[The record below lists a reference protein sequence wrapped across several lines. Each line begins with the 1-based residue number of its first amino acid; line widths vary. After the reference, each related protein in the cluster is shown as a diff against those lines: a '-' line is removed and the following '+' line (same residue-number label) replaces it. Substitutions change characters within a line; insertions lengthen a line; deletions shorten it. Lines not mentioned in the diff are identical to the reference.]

1 MSSSLRL
8 AREFCGLG
16 SHTYM
21 LSLLPHYRAV
31 YAYPW
36 DLVPNGASGLG
47 ELVSAQGIS
56 AVTLALSYH
65 AGKFISS
72 RRKQGRV
79 YFPEDGA
86 LYFNPTVS
94 RYGKIKPYSHPDEEL
109 RRVAAHLADAS
120 GLDLH
125 AWVVLFHN
133 TRLGITYPEATVR
146 NAWGDRYIYSLCP
159 VNPEV
164 ADYGIALVK
173 DIALT
178 LPVKSIVV
186 ETAGFLPYPHGY
198 HHEFAQV
205 QSQRWIEMLLGLC
218 FCDHCSQH
226 SQRETGIDSQNLRQR
241 VATMVDDYLESPC
254 DAPSDMAYAWIT
266 ADLLQDGELL
276 TFLRWRIQRVS
287 ALVKKLRAALSND
300 IALAIIPTVQR
311 PTATTWLEGSDL
323 KELADNA
330 DFLEI
335 PFYEATAARAV
346 ADAWDSL
353 RRTGGKAAR
362 IRAILRPGPPDL
374 DGGRETAAAVKGLAE
389 LGIRNFAFYNWGFL
403 RKHDFARVGE
413 ALKAISS

>member
-1 MSSSLRL
+1 
-8 AREFCGLG
+8 
-16 SHTYM
+16 M
-21 LSLLPHYRAV
+21 LSPLPHYRAV

-36 DLVPNGASGLG
+36 DLAPNGGSGFG

-72 RRKQGRV
+72 RRKHV

-86 LYFNPTVS
+86 VYFNPTVS
-94 RYGKIKPYSHPDEEL
+94 RYGRIKPYPHPDQEL
-109 RRVAAHLADAS
+109 RRVAAHLADS
-120 GLDLH
+120 GGLDLH
-125 AWVVLFHN
+125 AWMVLFHN
-133 TRLGITYPEATVR
+133 TRLGTTYPEATVR
-146 NAWGDRYIYSLCP
+146 NVWGDRYIYSLCP

-164 ADYGIALVK
+164 ADYGVALVK
-173 DIALT
+173 DVALT

-218 FCDHCSQH
+218 FCDHCSDQ
-226 SQRETGIDSQNLRQR
+226 SQRETGIDSQNLQRR
-241 VATMVDDYLESPC
+241 VAAMVDDYLESPC

-266 ADLLQDGELL
+266 ADLLQDAELL

-287 ALVKKLRAALSND
+287 ALVKQLRAVLSND

-323 KELADNA
+323 QKLADNA

-335 PFYEATAARAV
+335 PFYEATAARVV

-353 RRTGGKAAR
+353 RRTGGKVAQ

-403 RKHDFARVGE
+403 RKHDFARIGQ
-413 ALKAISS
+413 ALKAIPSPETV